1 VEYSRRN
8 NMSNGT
14 EKIVSSI
21 LSDAKFKADS
31 LSEEAENES
40 KSILEEGEKVTLM
53 EKEKI
58 LEDGKKQSAMRY
70 QQIISEAKMK
80 SRRMEL
86 DSREKVI
93 EESFKK
99 AEEKLVKIG
108 ASESAEYKESIKNI
122 ITEAALEI
130 GGGDLILLLKQED
143 EAKIKDSI
151 SEIEND
157 VKAKTGKET
166 NLEMGNNINTI
177 GGTIVKTKN
186 GDIEVNNT
194 IEARMLRF
202 KKSLRSEVA
211 RILFK

>member
-1 VEYSRRN
+1 
-8 NMSNGT
+8 MSSGT

-31 LSEEAENES
+31 ISEEAENES
-40 KSILEEGEKVTLM
+40 KSILEEGEKIALM

-70 QQIISEAKMK
+70 QQIISEAKMN

-86 DSREKVI
+86 DSREEVI
-93 EESFKK
+93 EESFKI
-99 AEEKLVKIG
+99 AEEKLLKI
-108 ASESAEYKESIKNI
+108 ASSESAEYKESIKNI

-143 EAKIKDSI
+143 MAKIEDSI

-157 VKAKTGKET
+157 VKGKTGKET
-166 NLEMGNNINTI
+166 NLEMGTNINTI
-177 GGTIVKTKN
+177 GGAIVKTKN

-202 KKSLRSEVA
+202 KKSLRSDVA

>member
-1 VEYSRRN
+1 
-8 NMSNGT
+8 MSSGT

-40 KSILEEGEKVTLM
+40 KSILEEGEKIALM

-70 QQIISEAKMK
+70 QQIISEAKMN

-86 DSREKVI
+86 DSREEVI
-93 EESFKK
+93 EESFKI
-99 AEEKLVKIG
+99 AEEKLLKI
-108 ASESAEYKESIKNI
+108 ASSESAEYKESIKNI

-130 GGGDLILLLKQED
+130 GGGDLILHLKQED
-143 EAKIKDSI
+143 VAKIEDSI

-157 VKAKTGKET
+157 VKGKKGNET
-166 NLEMGNNINTI
+166 NLEMGSNINTI
-177 GGTIVKTKN
+177 GGAIVKTKN

-202 KKSLRSEVA
+202 KKSLRSDVA

>member
-1 VEYSRRN
+1 
-8 NMSNGT
+8 MSNGT

-31 LSEEAENES
+31 ISEEAENES
-40 KSILEEGEKVTLM
+40 KSILEEGKKIALM

-58 LEDGKKQSAMRY
+58 LEDSKKQSAMRY

-86 DSREKVI
+86 DSREEVI

-99 AEEKLVKIG
+99 AEEKLEKI
-108 ASESAEYKESIKNI
+108 ASSESAEYKESIKNI

-157 VKAKTGKET
+157 VKAKTGKDT

>member
-31 LSEEAENES
+31 ISEEAENES
-40 KSILEEGEKVTLM
+40 KSILQEGEKVALM

-58 LEDGKKQSAMRY
+58 LEDSKKQSAMRY

-86 DSREKVI
+86 DSREEVI

-99 AEEKLVKIG
+99 AEEKLVEI
-108 ASESAEYKESIKNI
+108 ASSESAEYKESIKNI

-143 EAKIKDSI
+143 EAKIIDSI

-177 GGTIVKTKN
+177 GGTIIKTKN

-211 RILFK
+211 HILFK

>member
-1 VEYSRRN
+1 
-8 NMSNGT
+8 MSNGT

-31 LSEEAENES
+31 ISEEAENES
-40 KSILEEGEKVTLM
+40 KSILQEGEKVALM

-86 DSREKVI
+86 DSREEVI

-99 AEEKLVKIG
+99 AEEKLVEI
-108 ASESAEYKESIKNI
+108 ASSESAEYKESIKNI

-143 EAKIKDSI
+143 EAKIIDSI

-177 GGTIVKTKN
+177 GGTIIKTKN

>member
-1 VEYSRRN
+1 
-8 NMSNGT
+8 MSNGT

-31 LSEEAENES
+31 ISEEAENES
-40 KSILEEGEKVTLM
+40 KSILEEGEKVALM

-86 DSREKVI
+86 DSREEVI

-99 AEEKLVKIG
+99 AEEKLVEI
-108 ASESAEYKESIKNI
+108 ASSESAEYKESIKNI

-177 GGTIVKTKN
+177 GGTIIKTKN

>member
-1 VEYSRRN
+1 MEYSRRN

-31 LSEEAENES
+31 ISEEAENES
-40 KSILEEGEKVTLM
+40 KSILEEGEKVALM

-86 DSREKVI
+86 DSREEVI

-99 AEEKLVKIG
+99 AEEKLVKI
-108 ASESAEYKESIKNI
+108 ASSESAEYKESIKNI

-186 GDIEVNNT
+186 GEIEVNNT

>member
-1 VEYSRRN
+1 
-8 NMSNGT
+8 MSNGT

-31 LSEEAENES
+31 ISEEAENES
-40 KSILEEGEKVTLM
+40 KSILEEGQKIALM

-58 LEDGKKQSAMRY
+58 LEDSKKKSAMRY

-86 DSREKVI
+86 DSREEVI

-99 AEEKLVKIG
+99 AEEKLAKI
-108 ASESAEYKESIKNI
+108 ASTESVEYKESIKNAV
-122 ITEAALEI
+122 TEAALEI
-130 GGGDLILLLKQED
+130 GGGDLIILVKQED

-166 NLEMGNNINTI
+166 NLEIGNNINTI
-177 GGTIVKTKN
+177 GGSIVKTKN

>member
-1 VEYSRRN
+1 
-8 NMSNGT
+8 MSSGT

-31 LSEEAENES
+31 LSEEAKNES
-40 KSILEEGEKVTLM
+40 KSILEEGEKIALM

-70 QQIISEAKMK
+70 QQIISEAKMN

-86 DSREKVI
+86 DSREEVI
-93 EESFKK
+93 EESFKI
-99 AEEKLVKIG
+99 AEEKLLKI
-108 ASESAEYKESIKNI
+108 ASTESAEYKESIKNI

-130 GGGDLILLLKQED
+130 GGGDLILHLKQED
-143 EAKIKDSI
+143 VAKIEDSI

-157 VKAKTGKET
+157 VKGKTGKET
-166 NLEMGNNINTI
+166 NLEIGSNINTI
-177 GGTIVKTKN
+177 GGAIVKTKN

-202 KKSLRSEVA
+202 KKSLRSDVA

>member
-1 VEYSRRN
+1 
-8 NMSNGT
+8 MSNGT

-31 LSEEAENES
+31 ILEEAENES
-40 KSILEEGEKVTLM
+40 KSILQEGEKVALM

-58 LEDGKKQSAMRY
+58 LEDSKKQSAMRY

-86 DSREKVI
+86 DSREEVI

-99 AEEKLVKIG
+99 AEEKLVEI
-108 ASESAEYKESIKNI
+108 ASSESAEYKESIKNI

-143 EAKIKDSI
+143 EAKIIDSI

-166 NLEMGNNINTI
+166 NLEIGSNINTI
-177 GGTIVKTKN
+177 GGTIIKTKN

-211 RILFK
+211 HILFK

>member
-1 VEYSRRN
+1 ME
-8 NMSNGT
+8 
-14 EKIVSSI
+14 EI
-21 LSDAKFKADS
+21 L
-31 LSEEAENES
+31 L
-40 KSILEEGEKVTLM
+40 
-53 EKEKI
+53 
-58 LEDGKKQSAMRY
+58 
-70 QQIISEAKMK
+70 
-80 SRRMEL
+80 
-86 DSREKVI
+86 
-93 EESFKK
+93 
-99 AEEKLVKIG
+99 
-108 ASESAEYKESIKNI
+108 
-122 ITEAALEI
+122 
-130 GGGDLILLLKQED
+130 LLLKQED

-186 GDIEVNNT
+186 GEIEVNNT

>member
-1 VEYSRRN
+1 
-8 NMSNGT
+8 
-14 EKIVSSI
+14 
-21 LSDAKFKADS
+21 
-31 LSEEAENES
+31 
-40 KSILEEGEKVTLM
+40 M

-86 DSREKVI
+86 DSREEVI

-99 AEEKLVKIG
+99 AEEKLVEI
-108 ASESAEYKESIKNI
+108 ASSESAEYKESIKNI

-143 EAKIKDSI
+143 EAKIIDSI

-177 GGTIVKTKN
+177 GGTIIKTKN

-211 RILFK
+211 HILFK

>member
-1 VEYSRRN
+1 
-8 NMSNGT
+8 
-14 EKIVSSI
+14 
-21 LSDAKFKADS
+21 
-31 LSEEAENES
+31 
-40 KSILEEGEKVTLM
+40 
-53 EKEKI
+53 
-58 LEDGKKQSAMRY
+58 
-70 QQIISEAKMK
+70 MK

-86 DSREKVI
+86 DSREEVI

-99 AEEKLVKIG
+99 AEEKLVKI
-108 ASESAEYKESIKNI
+108 ASSESAEYKESIKNI

-130 GGGDLILLLKQED
+130 GGGDLIILLKQED

-157 VKAKTGKET
+157 IKAKTGKET

-177 GGTIVKTKN
+177 GGTIIKTKN

>member
-1 VEYSRRN
+1 
-8 NMSNGT
+8 MSNGT

-31 LSEEAENES
+31 ISEEAENES
-40 KSILEEGEKVTLM
+40 KSILQEGEKVALM

-58 LEDGKKQSAMRY
+58 LEDSKKQSAMRY

-86 DSREKVI
+86 DSREEVI

-99 AEEKLVKIG
+99 AEEKLVEI
-108 ASESAEYKESIKNI
+108 ASSESAEYKESIKNI

-177 GGTIVKTKN
+177 GGTIIKTKN

-211 RILFK
+211 HILFK

>member
-1 VEYSRRN
+1 
-8 NMSNGT
+8 MSNGT

-31 LSEEAENES
+31 ISEEAENES
-40 KSILEEGEKVTLM
+40 KSILEEGDKVALM

-58 LEDGKKQSAMRY
+58 LEDGKKLSAMRY

-86 DSREKVI
+86 DSREEVI

-99 AEEKLVKIG
+99 AEEKLVKI
-108 ASESAEYKESIKNI
+108 ASSDSTEYKESIIDI
-122 ITEAALEI
+122 IKEAALEI
-130 GGGDLILLLKQED
+130 GGGDLVLLLKEED
-143 EAKIKDSI
+143 EAKIKGSI

-157 VKAKTGKET
+157 VKTKTGKET
-166 NLEMGNNINTI
+166 KLEIGNNINTI
-177 GGTIVKTKN
+177 GGTIIKTKN

>member
-31 LSEEAENES
+31 ISEEAENES
-40 KSILEEGEKVTLM
+40 KSILQEGEKVALM

-58 LEDGKKQSAMRY
+58 LEDSKKQSAMRY

-86 DSREKVI
+86 DSREEVI

-99 AEEKLVKIG
+99 AEEKLVKI
-108 ASESAEYKESIKNI
+108 ASSESAEYKESIKNI

-143 EAKIKDSI
+143 EAKIIDSI

-177 GGTIVKTKN
+177 GGTIIKTKN

-211 RILFK
+211 HILFK

>member
-1 VEYSRRN
+1 
-8 NMSNGT
+8 MSNGT

-31 LSEEAENES
+31 ISEEAENES
-40 KSILEEGEKVTLM
+40 KSILEESEKVALM

-86 DSREKVI
+86 DSREEVI

-99 AEEKLVKIG
+99 AEEKLVKI
-108 ASESAEYKESIKNI
+108 ASSESAEYKESIKNI
-122 ITEAALEI
+122 IIEAALEI